1 MKKAVA
7 LQNNNSYN
15 KKMKKKKKNM
25 FFFGKKAGIEISTET
40 VIKTVLVV
48 VILLALWGLT
58 GKLFKIFS
66 PETEEATFRN
76 FDQLVATV
84 KNMNDGDSFAS
95 YPLYLDDD
103 YSIVGYL
110 SGESAIRGT
119 CTTYSTNAEEKSVK
133 PELCGAGEE
142 GCLCLCEST
151 DDFTKLCQENEDV
164 KKCIGKGTDTED
176 FDVDI
181 SFTGGTFTDGSG
193 QCSFA
198 IVKGTG
204 AVQNIYLK
212 RTDKSV
218 RICSKECS

>member
-1 MKKAVA
+1 MLRYIK
-7 LQNNNSYN
+7 
-15 KKMKKKKKNM
+15 KKMKNKSNRNKL
-25 FFFGKKAGIEISTET
+25 GKKAGIELSTET
-40 VIKTVLVV
+40 LIKTVLVV

-58 GKLFKIFS
+58 GKLLKIFS

-110 SGESAIRGT
+110 SGESAIGGT
-119 CTTYSTNAEEKSVK
+119 CTTYTTNAEEKSVK

-151 DDFTKLCQENEDV
+151 DDFTKLCQENEKV
-164 KKCIGKGTDTED
+164 KKCVGKGTDTED
-176 FDVDI
+176 FAVDI
-181 SFTGGTFTDGSG
+181 AFTGGTFSDGSG
-193 QCSFA
+193 QCGFA

-204 AVQNIYLK
+204 AVQNVYLK
-212 RTDKSV
+212 RTDKSA